1 LALIKSRKHQA
12 GMQPRLTGTAA
23 ALATLAL
30 PMALHA
36 QEAAPSAAPA
46 ASAPAAAAPAS
57 APSTP
62 AATPTPR
69 PGSQALPEIKVQGAI
84 EAPFKADTVSS
95 PKFTQPLVDTPQTIT
110 VITRELI
117 QQRSASTLTEALR
130 NSPGITLLLGENGN
144 TQTGDAVVMRGFDTS
159 ASIFVD
165 NIRDLGAISRDMF
178 NIDQVEVVKGP
189 SGADNGRGASSGYI
203 NLVSKAPSL
212 TDANGGSVMLGSE
225 SRRRI
230 TLDLNRKF
238 DIGLPGTAFRLNLM
252 QDQGGV
258 PGRDHVENDVWAIAP
273 TLSIGLGTPTR
284 TTLYYLHSEARNR
297 PDGGVP
303 TIGLAG
309 FIDPAFQPGGFRA
322 GQAVAAPDRSNY
334 YGALD
339 DRNDVDVDMFTA
351 RIEHTVSPGTV
362 LTNTARLAHSSQ
374 LYVIGG
380 FSGTTRNSGAIGGC
394 GNGWW
399 NVCSDNPAEWT
410 LVRNRQA
417 SQRSN
422 DLVTN
427 QTNLA
432 TEFMAGGLKHNLSG
446 GVEFIYEQQRTSS
459 ASASTG
465 TPANLY
471 NPSVG
476 DTFPVV
482 VPGANGTFTEGDTL
496 TAALYAFDTLA
507 LNEQVKLNGGLRWE
521 KFRTQ
526 TDSAALSTATS
537 HPTLPVGTLVPTSLG
552 LGDTLLSWKVGA
564 LYKPQPNGTYYIS
577 FANSKFPP
585 GSANFTLNASATNAA
600 NPRFDPQE
608 GQNTEIG
615 TKWDLLDGKLSLAG
629 ALYRS
634 VNQNEVITDPT
645 DANAVIP
652 VGERRVQGLELS
664 AAGQLS
670 PGWDIN
676 VGLGWMDAE
685 ITRGTSTTQGGLL
698 QWTPEYSLTA
708 WSSYRL
714 AGGWVVGGG
723 VRYIDSIVRAST
735 NPPPTT
741 GQSGLF
747 EAESYAVADAMVTYE
762 FSKNITFQLNLFNLL
777 DEEYVAALNNSG
789 KRYIPG
795 EPRSYQLTA
804 SFKF

>member
-1 LALIKSRKHQA
+1 MAFIKSRKHQA
-12 GMQPRLTGTAA
+12 PAQPRLTSTAA
-23 ALATLAL
+23 ALATLAI
-30 PMALHA
+30 PVAVHA
-36 QEAAPSAAPA
+36 QDSATPPPPA
-46 ASAPAAAAPAS
+46 ASAPAAAVPE
-57 APSTP
+57 
-62 AATPTPR
+62 ATPR
-69 PGSQALPEIKVQGAI
+69 QQAPQVLPATRVQGSA
-84 EAPFKADTVSS
+84 EVPFKADTVSS

-110 VITRELI
+110 VIKRELI

-130 NSPGITLLLGENGN
+130 NSPGITLLMGENGN

-165 NIRDLGAISRDMF
+165 NIRDLGAISRDVF
-178 NIDQVEVVKGP
+178 NIEQIEVVKGP
-189 SGADNGRGASSGYI
+189 SGADNGRGASSGYV

-212 TDANGGSVMLGSE
+212 EDASSGSVMIGSE
-225 SRRRI
+225 SRRRL

-273 TLSIGLGTPTR
+273 TLSVGLGTPTR
-284 TTLYYLHSEARNR
+284 ATFYYLHSETRNR

-303 TIGLAG
+303 TIGLDG
-309 FIDPAFQPGGFRA
+309 FTDPLFGPGSEPP
-322 GQAVAAPDRSNY
+322 APVRRSNY

-351 RIEHTVSPGTV
+351 KVEHDFNATTT
-362 LTNTARLAHSSQ
+362 LTNTARLAHTTQ

-380 FSGTTRNSGAIGGC
+380 VSGTNRSMTVVEPCS
-394 GNGWW
+394 NGWF
-399 NVCSDNPAEWT
+399 NTCSANPAEWT
-410 LVRNRQA
+410 VDRNRQA
-417 SQRSN
+417 TSRVN
-422 DLVTN
+422 DLLTN
-427 QTNLA
+427 QTNVA
-432 TEFMAGGLKHNLSG
+432 TEFTLGEIKHNLSG
-446 GVEFIYEQQRTSS
+446 GVEFIYERQRSS
-459 ASASTG
+459 SVSSTAG
-465 TPANLY
+465 TNANLY

-476 DTFPVV
+476 DAFPVV
-482 VPGANGTFTEGDTL
+482 VPGANGTFTDGNTL
-496 TAALYAFDTLA
+496 TAALYAFDTLT
-507 LNEQVKLNGGLRWE
+507 LNDRVKLNGGLRFE
-521 KFRTQ
+521 KFRTE

-552 LGDTLLSWKVGA
+552 VSDTLLSWKVGA

-585 GSANFTLNASATNAA
+585 GSANFSLNAGATNAA
-600 NPRFDPQE
+600 NPRFTPQE
-608 GQNTEIG
+608 GKNTEIG

-645 DANAVIP
+645 DPNSAIP

-670 PGWDIN
+670 PGWDVN

-685 ITRGTSTTQGGLL
+685 ITRGTPGATGTQGGLL
-698 QWTPEYSLTA
+698 QWTPEYALTV

-714 AGGWVVGGG
+714 SSIWTVGGG
-723 VRYIDSIVRAST
+723 VRYIDTVVRSSNNGFAT
-735 NPPPTT
+735 VP
-741 GQSGLF
+741 SGLL
-747 EAESYAVADAMVTYE
+747 EMPSYTVADAMVAYE
-762 FSKNITFQLNLFNLL
+762 FSKDVTFQLNLFNLF

-789 KRYIPG
+789 KRYVPS
-795 EPRSYQLTA
+795 EPRSFQLA
-804 SFKF
+804 AMFRF